1 MEINL
6 PEDLAAD
13 DARPALMQAPEN
25 FSKAIYFFI
34 LTSFLYLQVS
44 KKPTMSKS
52 KNRSGD
58 PEQLKSFSG
67 TESQNKVQVVIE
79 TPKGSRN
86 KYAYDPEQKMF
97 ELTRVLPAGMIFPY
111 DFGFVPSTKA
121 DDGDALDVLI
131 LMDAPAF
138 TGCLVEARLVGV
150 FEGDQVQSGR
160 KKRNDRLIAVAT
172 ESQIHSHV
180 KDLGDLNPN
189 LVDEMAY
196 FFENYP
202 GKNESFKVLSRKGPK
217 AAMQLLKKARKKKGA
232 AH

>member
-1 MEINL
+1 MHERQIKL
-6 PEDLAAD
+6 PGIF
-13 DARPALMQAPEN
+13 QN
-25 FSKAIYFFI
+25 FPVS
-34 LTSFLYLQVS
+34 LYLQLS
-44 KKPTMSKS
+44 RDRNMSKS
-52 KNRSGD
+52 NKRSHD
-58 PEQLKSFSG
+58 LEELKSFSG
-67 TESQNKVQVVIE
+67 KESKNKVQVVIE

-202 GKNESFKVLSRKGPK
+202 GNN
-217 AAMQLLKKARKKKGA
+217 
-232 AH
+232 